1 MFFLL
6 EYYNKNM
13 KKIYINEKKKQIVD
27 VIATMIDDQGLKNIS
42 IKQICYQANISI
54 GTFYHYFE
62 SKDKIVD
69 DMFEVLNLYF
79 FDKENEILD
88 EKSNKDAIIKFVHLF
103 GAYVK
108 EWGYYANI
116 LIMRARLA
124 EDLSARVD
132 HDMWDILKKIVQR
145 TIDSGEL
152 DDKYTSE
159 FYKES
164 IKAIIRGSL
173 LEWIYKKDDFDI
185 DATIQTRVGI
195 FLGL

>member
-6 EYYNKNM
+6 EYYNKKM

-27 VIATMIDDQGLKNIS
+27 VIANMIDDQGLKNIS
-42 IKQICYQANISI
+42 IKQICDQANISI

-103 GAYVK
+103 
-108 EWGYYANI
+108 
-116 LIMRARLA
+116 
-124 EDLSARVD
+124 
-132 HDMWDILKKIVQR
+132 
-145 TIDSGEL
+145 
-152 DDKYTSE
+152 
-159 FYKES
+159 
-164 IKAIIRGSL
+164 
-173 LEWIYKKDDFDI
+173 
-185 DATIQTRVGI
+185 
-195 FLGL
+195 